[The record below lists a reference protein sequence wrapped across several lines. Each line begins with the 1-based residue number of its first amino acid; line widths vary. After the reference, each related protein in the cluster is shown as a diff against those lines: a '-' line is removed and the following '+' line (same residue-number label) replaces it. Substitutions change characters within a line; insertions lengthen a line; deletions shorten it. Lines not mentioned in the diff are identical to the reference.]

1 MTLQA
6 RLDPVSFE
14 IIRNGLRAMCAEGS
28 ALLGRVA
35 YHPTITEGQDYS
47 VALLSADGRM
57 VGNGYRDQTPHFGSF
72 EFTVRAVLE
81 DYPLEDMPEGTA
93 FICNDPHRLGT
104 HTMDVR
110 LVRPLHRD
118 GRVVAFCVALAHWSD
133 VGGLMPGSFYPQAT
147 ECFPE
152 GLHLPPVPIFT
163 DDELVATTWR
173 IIELNIRNPWDRVGD
188 LYAQHQAARLVEI
201 RLGEYMERFG
211 EQTVLDC
218 FEDIM
223 DHSER
228 FFRDE
233 VRALE
238 DGEYE
243 FVDYIDQDE
252 GREGHPPVTVRM
264 KLQIS
269 GDEVT
274 YDFTGTDQIF
284 GPAGLSYPALQ
295 SAVFDGTFH
304 IFKHLAPL
312 NHGLIRAIRVI
323 TEEGTA
329 VHVVRPT
336 PTAGYCA
343 GAYEK
348 VDACVMGCWAQVFA
362 GIDDER
368 LYAGSVN
375 LQNICLGGKSSE
387 ADVDYVS
394 YTWVEGGQGA
404 LVGQDGPTGL
414 QPLFISGA
422 GNQPIEVHE
431 RFYPWTYTACEARM
445 DSAGDG
451 RWRGGCGIFRN
462 WRVLG
467 ECVLS
472 VHGDRTDVGP
482 YSLGEGRNGGPSTLV
497 LDSGTDRERDIG
509 MYASGVRMA
518 AGDHI
523 TFGSNGG
530 GGVGNPLDREVE
542 HVLDDVLDGYVSLA
556 KAHDVYGVVIDVV
569 DELSLDY
576 RVDTAE
582 TATLRERLRAT
593 RDITLGHAPFET
605 HPHGARVALD

>member
-1 MTLQA
+1 MSTAEA
-6 RLDPVSFE
+6 RLDPVTLE

-47 VALLSADGRM
+47 VALLTADGRM

-81 DYPLEDMPEGTA
+81 DFGDDLPDGVA

-110 LVRPLHRD
+110 VVRPLHRD
-118 GRVVAFCVALAHWSD
+118 GRLVAFCVALAHWSD

-147 ECFPE
+147 ECYPE
-152 GLHLPPVPIFT
+152 GLHLPPVPIFR
-163 DDELVATTWR
+163 DDQLVGDTWR

-188 LYAQHQAARLVEI
+188 LYAQHQAARLVGI
-201 RLGEYMERFG
+201 RLNESMDRYS

-228 FFRDE
+228 SFRRE
-233 VRALE
+233 VAQLD

-243 FVDYIDQDE
+243 FVDFIDQDE
-252 GREGHPPVTVRM
+252 GREGNPPVEVRM
-264 KLQIS
+264 ALRIS

-274 YDFTGTDQIF
+274 YDFTGTDPIY
-284 GPAGLSYPALQ
+284 GPAGLSLPALQ

-312 NHGLIRAIRVI
+312 NHGLIRAIRVV
-323 TEEGTA
+323 TEPGTA
-329 VHVVRPT
+329 VHVRRPT

-348 VDACVMGCWAQVFA
+348 VDACVMGCWAQAFA
-362 GIDDER
+362 GRDPEK

-375 LQNICLGGKSSE
+375 LQNICLGGSNPESG
-387 ADVDYVS
+387 VDYVS

-422 GNQPIEVHE
+422 GNQPVEVHE
-431 RFYPWTYTACEARM
+431 RFYPWTYTHVEARV

-451 RWRGGCGIFRN
+451 RWRGGFGVYRN
-462 WRVLG
+462 WRVNSG
-467 ECVLS
+467 CVLS
-472 VHGDRTDVGP
+472 VHGDRTDNGP
-482 YSLGEGRNGGPSTLV
+482 YSLGQGRNGGPSTLV
-497 LDSGTDRERDIG
+497 LNQGRPDERDIG
-509 MYASGVRMA
+509 MYASGTRLA
-518 AGDHI
+518 PGDHI

-530 GGVGNPLDREVE
+530 GGIGDPLDRDPQQ
-542 HVLDDVLDGYVSLA
+542 VLDDVLDGYLSLE
-556 KAHDVYGVVIDVV
+556 KARAVYGVGLQVV
-569 DELSLDY
+569 DELALDY
-576 RVDTAE
+576 RIDESE
-582 TATLRERLRAT
+582 TQRLREGMRASGSGPV
-593 RDITLGHAPFET
+593 GHAPFMV
-605 HPHGARVALD
+605 HPFGARVEI